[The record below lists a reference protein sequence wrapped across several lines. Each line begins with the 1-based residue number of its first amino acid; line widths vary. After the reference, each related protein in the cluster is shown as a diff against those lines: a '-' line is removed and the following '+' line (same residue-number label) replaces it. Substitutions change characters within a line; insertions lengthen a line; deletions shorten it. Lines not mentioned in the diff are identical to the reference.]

1 MDTQEGGCLCGAV
14 RFRLLGPPFEID
26 YCHCHSCRK
35 HTGAPVSAFA
45 DCKRDL
51 VEFTRGA
58 PKLFESSPGVR
69 RGFCA
74 DCGST
79 LTYETDALPDEIHIH
94 IGALD
99 KPEDFPPHG
108 KPSFPEERLPWLRI
122 AGVNEP

>member
-35 HTGAPVSAFA
+35 HTGGPVSAFA
-45 DCKRDL
+45 DCKRHL

-108 KPSFPEERLPWLRI
+108 KPSFPEERLPWFPISGLD
-122 AGVNEP
+122 EP